1 MTHGTRKVSG
11 VVALVALAL
20 GMVNSPAQGLPLDR
34 GHDHETSSVVEE
46 NFCGDLTVRIDD
58 ELDVNFLL
66 TMHGDGFAH
75 DHQTIHDT
83 TTFTNVATGK
93 SLTQIDNSIQKD
105 LKVTDNGDG
114 TLTILVLNSGST
126 KVYGPDGR
134 LLFND
139 PGQTRAEILIDDAGT
154 PDDPFDDEFIDF
166 LGVVKGSTGR
176 NDLQGRDFCDDLHQF
191 TA

>member
-1 MTHGTRKVSG
+1 MKHRIVKLSGIVGLAALSLAIVS
-11 VVALVALAL
+11 A
-20 GMVNSPAQGLPLDR
+20 PAQGRPLDR
-34 GHDHETSSVVEE
+34 GHDRGTSSVVQQ

-58 ELDVNFLL
+58 QFDVNFLFNS
-66 TMHGDGFAH
+66 HGDGLFY

-83 TTFTNVATGK
+83 TTYTNLATGK
-93 SLTQIDNSIQKD
+93 SITYISNFIQKD
-105 LKVTDNGDG
+105 LKVTDNRDG
-114 TLTILVLNSGST
+114 TLTVLVLSAGST
-126 KVYGPDGR
+126 KVYGPDGK
-134 LLFND
+134 LLFSD

-154 PDDPFDDEFIDF
+154 PTDPSDDQFIAF